1 MRLRMPCVNRVGL
14 IHDITQ
20 VLAKRQVNIV
30 SIEVEQGNLFLE
42 CQSLENDRKEDLIQ
56 VLREVCGVYH
66 VESVAFMPSK
76 ERAEQL
82 DAILT
87 SVQDGILTVN
97 QDKLITQCNLA
108 AARILRLSLAYTMG
122 KPMEDSLARN
132 LLVLETLH
140 TGKSFRNREVF
151 VDSKG
156 GYCVVS
162 TIPLRNNQEE
172 VVGVVAVVRDIRE
185 VRELV
190 RKITASIPVTFE
202 DIPFVST
209 VMARVIEQARLYAL
223 SDSTVLIRGETGTG
237 KELFARALHSGSA
250 RAKAAF
256 VPVNCAAIPESLLE
270 SELFGYEEGAFTGAT
285 KGGKPGLFE
294 LANDG
299 TLFLDEIGEMSV
311 HLQAKLLRALQERR
325 VRRLGSSRELT
336 VNVRIISATNR
347 DLEHM
352 VACDLFREDLYYRL
366 NVIPLFLPPL
376 RERQEDICLL
386 AEYFLKR
393 FAAKLQ
399 RQVNCFTPAAL
410 ERLQCYDWPG
420 NVRELENVIERAVN
434 LVEGVAVEAK
444 HILLGRRPQP
454 QQVPVQTVQFET
466 YQTLDERLAHF
477 EKIIL
482 RETCKRFGS
491 SRRMGS
497 VLGLSHTAVLKKLR
511 KYGLNQQP
519 EKSDSN
525 D

>member
-1 MRLRMPCVNRVGL
+1 MRLRLPCVNRVGL

-20 VLAKRQVNIV
+20 CLAKRQVNIV
-30 SIEVEQGNLFLE
+30 SLEVEQGNLFLE
-42 CQSLENDRKEDLIQ
+42 CPCLEQERGQALIQ
-56 VLREVCGVYH
+56 ALRKVGGIYQ
-66 VESVAFMPSK
+66 VEAVASMPSK

-82 DAILT
+82 DAILG

-97 QDKLITQCNLA
+97 RHYILTQCNLA
-108 AARILRLSLAYTMG
+108 AARILRLSLASIMG
-122 KPMEDSLARN
+122 QPIDESLAGN

-156 GYCVVS
+156 GYCIVS
-162 TIPLRNNQEE
+162 TLPLRNNQEE

-190 RKITASIPVTFE
+190 HKITASRPVTFE
-202 DIPFVST
+202 DIPFMST
-209 VMARVIEQARLYAL
+209 VMSKVVDQARLYAL

-256 VPVNCAAIPESLLE
+256 VPINCAAIPETLLE

-294 LANDG
+294 LANEG

-311 HLQAKLLRALQERR
+311 HLQAKLLRALQDRR
-325 VRRLGSSRELT
+325 VRRVGSSRELA

-347 DLEHM
+347 DLEKR

-376 RERQEDICLL
+376 RERQEDIRLL

-393 FAAKLQ
+393 FAGKLQ
-399 RQVNCFTPAAL
+399 RQVQNFTPEAL
-410 ERLQCYDWPG
+410 ERLRYYDWPG
-420 NVRELENVIERAVN
+420 NVRELENVVERAVN
-434 LVEGVAVEAK
+434 LVEGSVVEEK
-444 HILLGRRPQP
+444 HILLGRRPQS
-454 QQVPVQTVQFET
+454 QQLPVPTVRFET
-466 YQTLDERLAHF
+466 YETLHERLAQV
-477 EKIIL
+477 EKSIL
-482 RETCKRFGS
+482 RETVKRFGS
-491 SRRMGS
+491 ARRVGS

-511 KYGLNQQP
+511 KYGLHQP
-519 EKSDSN
+519 VQADN
-525 D
+525 